1 MDLYKIDDAIL
12 DCVDGG
18 TGEIIDVAAL
28 EALKMERDT
37 KIENIALWIKNLLSD
52 AEQIKA
58 EKEALAKRE
67 KSAVN
72 KAENL
77 SRYLSLYL
85 NGKKFHTPKVSISFR
100 KSEVLDIFDI
110 KKLLKTDNADSYL
123 KYVEPTP
130 DKTAIKQALKSGV
143 KIPGCSLVEKNNIQI
158 K

>member
-12 DCVDGG
+12 DCVDGE

-77 SRYLSLYL
+77 SRYLSLY
-85 NGKKFHTPKVSISFR
+85 
-100 KSEVLDIFDI
+100 
-110 KKLLKTDNADSYL
+110 
-123 KYVEPTP
+123 
-130 DKTAIKQALKSGV
+130 
-143 KIPGCSLVEKNNIQI
+143 
-158 K
+158 